1 MKRSISIS
9 AITLSFFLLILI
21 SFGLSKGNSFESDAK
36 DISQAFSAYLP
47 VFLELTSFNLV
58 ASENVGSK
66 VEPVYKSR
74 FNAIIKIRQ
83 DTFGA
88 EKLFKGVAIIKRV
101 KKAGE
106 KITVYGISTST
117 LSEGK
122 WKTKFRLERNYF
134 DEIGMTVGSFKKSRI
149 IVKGTPEEEAY
160 YKELEKKEEE
170 KRKARIRELKK
181 KVISMIEN
189 KNKINGQIYLTDYF
203 KGSTGPSFVLVFESY
218 NPKTGTF
225 KGTMTWLNQ
234 IHTFGNNWIIKVFV
248 EGKLIEK
255 HIYLKEIKYL
265 NKGEKKYNPWRE
277 MFGLGLE
284 YSFEFDKINLRKYN
298 GEWYGKWEKDKYNGE
313 ARLWHLFGR

>member
-9 AITLSFFLLILI
+9 AVSLSIFMLILI
-21 SFGLSKGNSFESDAK
+21 SFGCKGNSLKPDEK
-36 DISQAFSAYLP
+36 DISQAFFAYLP
-47 VFLELTSFNLV
+47 AFLELTSFDLV

-66 VEPVYKSR
+66 VKPVYKSR

-83 DTFGA
+83 DTFEA
-88 EKLFKGVAIIKRV
+88 EKLFKDVAIVKRV

-134 DEIGMTVGSFKKSRI
+134 NEIGMTLGSFKKSRI
-149 IVKGTPEEEAY
+149 IVKGTPEEEGY

-203 KGSTGPSFVLVFESY
+203 KDSTGPSFVLVFENY
-218 NPKTGTF
+218 NPKTDTF
-225 KGTMTWLNQ
+225 NGTMTWLNQ

-298 GEWYGKWEKDKYNGE
+298 GEWYGKWEKDNYNGK